1 MQAISTPSE
10 SIAILIAVAASAFV
24 LGTGIAKADPG
35 QNCRSEWNT
44 MYNVPIGVR
53 TTCFNP
59 DGSYHVCTSLG
70 TDGNGPGT
78 CWDSGSP
85 SDAGTA
91 HIQPAGAGNAASAAW
106 LGVADGISLEG
117 LAQI

>member
-1 MQAISTPSE
+1 MKAISTPIR
-10 SIAILIAVAASAFV
+10 SIAILIAVTASGF
-24 LGTGIAKADPG
+24 LLSTGIAKADPG
-35 QNCRSEWNT
+35 QNCKSEWNT

-78 CWDSGSP
+78 CWDYPAPPQMAGQPTFSP
-85 SDAGTA
+85 PVPGMPPPPP
-91 HIQPAGAGNAASAAW
+91 PAP
-106 LGVADGISLEG
+106 
-117 LAQI
+117 